1 MTEKNKISLSLTNE
15 PSFEDKSYCTIL
27 LNTDSEHVKKFLNTI
42 PNFEGRGPASDR
54 CSFLVSTT
62 NQTET
67 HIYVP
72 CVGVPTM
79 EETAP
84 KTKEIKIRM
93 YPNIS
98 NCKCKSNSDCPKLIA
113 SGECPSPF
121 VKKYIG
127 ELLLPSTYQER

>member
-1 MTEKNKISLSLTNE
+1 MTEKNKISLSITNE
-15 PSFEDKSYCTIL
+15 SNQDDRSSLTTFQKI
-27 LNTDSEHVKKFLNTI
+27 DSELVINFLNTV
-42 PNFEGRGPASDR
+42 PNLGKRGPGSDR
-54 CSFLVSTT
+54 CSFLVTTT

-72 CVGVPTM
+72 CMGAPAM
-79 EETAP
+79 EETSP
-84 KTKEIKIRM
+84 KIKEIKIRM